1 MTVIAELRRLTVMLG
16 PRHRRVLALN
26 RVDLTVEAGEILG
39 LVGES
44 GGGKTTLALAL
55 LRLLPRES
63 GAVLLEDQDISALS
77 ERRLRR
83 LRGRMTMVF
92 RNPYAVLNPRM
103 TAAEL
108 IEEPLRLHARPNQP
122 RLGRADRRAAVAA
135 LAERFGLDAD
145 ELARHPGELAIDRLQ
160 LVALARA
167 IAPGPRLLVLDEP
180 TRDLDTA
187 AAAAFLGHLARLRD
201 EAADGQEMAILL
213 LSHDIAAVQP
223 VADRV
228 AVLYLGEI
236 VEEGATEDLLRDPL
250 HPYTQSLL
258 SAHLPGDAIR
268 RGRRIRLRGE
278 PPTLE
283 ERTPGCGFAPRC
295 PIAET
300 RCRSGAPTP
309 NLVPPDRRVACLRV
323 LEGTSRIPL
332 SR

>member
-1 MTVIAELRRLTVMLG
+1 MTATAELRRATVMLG
-16 PRHRRVLALN
+16 PRHARVLALN
-26 RVDLTVEAGEILG
+26 RVDLTVEPGEILG

-55 LRLLPRES
+55 LRLLPMES
-63 GAVLLEDQDISALS
+63 GSVRLEDQDISALS

-103 TAAEL
+103 TAAAL
-108 IEEPLRLHARPNQP
+108 IEEPLRLHT
-122 RLGRADRRAAVAA
+122 RLRRAQRQAAVAA
-135 LAERFGLDAD
+135 LAERLGLSAE
-145 ELARHPGELAIDRLQ
+145 ELASHPGELAIDRLQ

-167 IAPGPRLLVLDEP
+167 LAPGPRLLVLDEP
-180 TRDLDTA
+180 TRDLDSA
-187 AAAAFLGHLARLRD
+187 AAAAFLAHLAALRD
-201 EAADGQEMAILL
+201 AQTDGPALAILL

-258 SAHLPGDAIR
+258 SAHLPGDTVR

>member
-1 MTVIAELRRLTVMLG
+1 
-16 PRHRRVLALN
+16 
-26 RVDLTVEAGEILG
+26 
-39 LVGES
+39 
-44 GGGKTTLALAL
+44 
-55 LRLLPRES
+55 
-63 GAVLLEDQDISALS
+63 
-77 ERRLRR
+77 
-83 LRGRMTMVF
+83 MTMVF

-108 IEEPLRLHARPNQP
+108 IEEPLRLHGHPT
-122 RLGRADRRAAVAA
+122 LGRARFGRPSMGRAERRAAVAA
-135 LAERFGLDAD
+135 LAARFGLSAE

-167 IAPGPRLLVLDEP
+167 VAPGPSLLVLDEP

-187 AAAAFLGHLARLRD
+187 AAAAFLGHLDALRD
-201 EAADGQEMAILL
+201 QPGIGAEDSGSAPEMAILL
-213 LSHDIAAVQP
+213 LGHDIAAVQP
-223 VADRV
+223 IADRV
-228 AVLYLGEI
+228 GVLYLGEI

-258 SAHLPGDAIR
+258 SAHLPGEAVR

-309 NLVPPDRRVACLRV
+309 NQVTPDRRVACLRV